1 MCLPNLTTLTRG
13 GFVHASKRQQYQGP
27 SLKSFANAEEV
38 WDYFKDKGTP
48 EERARLR
55 EMLRLMPAG
64 DETKEAPLR
73 RRA

>member
-27 SLKSFANAEEV
+27 SLRSFANAEEV
-38 WDYFKDKGTP
+38 WDYFKDKGTS

-55 EMLRLMPAG
+55 EMLGLPTR